1 MPRSPVRL
9 VACCDI
15 HKRTLAATPEMAAL
29 ASVVQSSAGTID
41 RSLEIRPVPDAVTG
55 EQLVRDG
62 DADALLTAT
71 GGSVRLV
78 GKDAVP
84 PNVRGLVDSA
94 LRAQALDEQLVRA
107 GADPAAVQAAVD
119 GARAEIATLER
130 SDPQRLQRLVL
141 GVAIAALLYG
151 SLVFVG
157 QAVAQG
163 VVEEK
168 ASRVV
173 ELLLS
178 TLRPWQLLLG
188 KVLGLGAVGLL
199 QLLIISGVGLAA
211 STWLGVLD
219 IGGIALGTLAVGLG
233 WYLIGILL
241 YATVYAAVGSLVSR
255 QEEVNGVIAPLTM
268 TIVMAFVVSIN
279 LMLADPDST
288 LVAVLSM
295 LPPFAPILMPARIAV
310 GNAALWQV
318 ATATILALLAIL
330 ALTWLAGRIYS
341 TAVLRTGAR
350 VRLRDAL
357 RAP

>member
-1 MPRSPVRL
+1 ML
-9 VACCDI
+9 VAVCF
-15 HKRTLAATPEMAAL
+15 AL
-29 ASVVQSSAGTID
+29 QSRI
-41 RSLEIRPVPDAVTG
+41 
-55 EQLVRDG
+55 
-62 DADALLTAT
+62 
-71 GGSVRLV
+71 
-78 GKDAVP
+78 
-84 PNVRGLVDSA
+84 
-94 LRAQALDEQLVRA
+94 
-107 GADPAAVQAAVD
+107 GADTP
-119 GARAEIATLER
+119 LW
-130 SDPQRLQRLVL
+130 
-141 GVAIAALLYG
+141 
-151 SLVFVG
+151 
-157 QAVAQG
+157 
-163 VVEEK
+163 
-168 ASRVV
+168 VV